1 MRKLPRVLVVEDEPA
16 IAELIA
22 VNLRHNGFAPTV
34 VFDGQAAQREVD
46 AVLPDVI
53 LLDWML
59 PGESGASL
67 ARQWRRQERTKTVPI
82 LMLTARSDESDKVQG
97 LDAGADDYITK
108 PFSTQELL
116 ARIRAVLRRR
126 APQIVNDS
134 VQVGP
139 LVLDAATYRVSYDG
153 HELKVGPT
161 EFKLLHYLMKHA
173 ERVHTRASLLDKIW
187 GDHVYIEER
196 TVDVHIKRLRESLG
210 EGGALIETVRG
221 AGYRLSVQAMRG
233 KLPAADSAQPAA
245 SAT

>member
-1 MRKLPRVLVVEDEPA
+1 MV
-16 IAELIA
+16 
-22 VNLRHNGFAPTV
+22 
-34 VFDGQAAQREVD
+34 
-46 AVLPDVI
+46 
-53 LLDWML
+53 
-59 PGESGASL
+59 
-67 ARQWRRQERTKTVPI
+67 
-82 LMLTARSDESDKVQG
+82 
-97 LDAGADDYITK
+97 TK

-139 LVLDAATYRVSYDG
+139 LVLDAATYRVSYAG
-153 HELKVGPT
+153 QELKVGPT

-221 AGYRLSVQAMRG
+221 AGYRLSAQAVRNQA
-233 KLPAADSAQPAA
+233 PPTVQPATSA
-245 SAT
+245 S